1 MIRYGDAT
9 ENCQLQISVPCHN
22 RMNMNYF
29 KIQIAMTY
37 IAMTHIDMTHID
49 MTYIDK
55 HAHFYTP
62 VET

>member
-1 MIRYGDAT
+1 MVMQRKSANYRY
-9 ENCQLQISVPCHN
+9 LPCHN

-37 IAMTHIDMTHID
+37 IAMTHIDMT
-49 MTYIDK
+49 YIDK